1 MALHERD
8 YYRDDRPP
16 HRLQFADQMMVT
28 NLVIVNVVIY
38 LIDTFLGGEHWLR
51 ETLSLSSN
59 DVGKPWLWWKFLTYG
74 FAHASYPDMGHI
86 FWNMLGLWI
95 FGRDVEMI
103 YGRREFLRIYFGALV
118 LGSVAWALRCLL
130 MGSSQVE
137 YLLLGASGAV
147 TAVVLLFVLHYPKRT
162 ILLMFVLPVPAWV
175 VGVLIIG
182 GNLWAMGAGGPMAGQ
197 QAVAY
202 DVHLA
207 GAAFAILYFR
217 FGWSL
222 GNFLPNLSGMRSSW
236 KRFRA
241 RSRLRIHDPDQDEGD
256 VDEEGDRL
264 LIKVHREG
272 EASLTAK
279 ERRILEAYSRRM
291 RQKHRHD

>member
-1 MALHERD
+1 
-8 YYRDDRPP
+8 
-16 HRLQFADQMMVT
+16 
-28 NLVIVNVVIY
+28 
-38 LIDTFLGGEHWLR
+38 
-51 ETLSLSSN
+51 
-59 DVGKPWLWWKFLTYG
+59 
-74 FAHASYPDMGHI
+74 
-86 FWNMLGLWI
+86 MLGLWM

-103 YGRREFLRIYFGALV
+103 YGRREFLRIYAGALV
-118 LGSVAWALRCLL
+118 LGSVVWTLRYLL
-130 MGSSQVE
+130 VGSSQVE
-137 YLLLGASGAV
+137 YVLLGASGAV
-147 TAVVLLFVLHYPKRT
+147 TAVVLLFVFHYPKRT

-175 VGVLIIG
+175 VGALIIG
-182 GNLWAMGAGGPMAGQ
+182 FNLMEMVSAQPGSGQ
-197 QAVAY
+197 QTVAF

-217 FGWSL
+217 FGWNLGSL
-222 GNFLPNLSGMRSSW
+222 LPDLSGMRSSL
-236 KRFRA
+236 KRFGPKP
-241 RSRLRIHDPDQDEGD
+241 RLRIHDPEQDESD

>member
-1 MALHERD
+1 
-8 YYRDDRPP
+8 
-16 HRLQFADQMMVT
+16 
-28 NLVIVNVVIY
+28 
-38 LIDTFLGGEHWLR
+38 
-51 ETLSLSSN
+51 
-59 DVGKPWLWWKFLTYG
+59 
-74 FAHASYPDMGHI
+74 
-86 FWNMLGLWI
+86 MLGLWM

-103 YGRREFLRIYFGALV
+103 YGRREFLRIYAGALV
-118 LGSVAWALRCLL
+118 LGSVVWTLRYLL
-130 MGSSQVE
+130 VGSSQVE
-137 YLLLGASGAV
+137 YVLLGASGAV
-147 TAVVLLFVLHYPKRT
+147 TAIVLLFVFHYPKRT

-175 VGVLIIG
+175 VGALIIG
-182 GNLWAMGAGGPMAGQ
+182 GNLMEMVFAQPGSGQ
-197 QAVAY
+197 QTVAF

-217 FGWSL
+217 FGWNLGSL
-222 GNFLPNLSGMRSSW
+222 LPDLSGMRSSL
-236 KRFRA
+236 KRFGPKP
-241 RSRLRIHDPDQDEGD
+241 RLRIHDPEQDESD

>member
-1 MALHERD
+1 MPLYERD

-16 HRLQFADQMMVT
+16 TRPHLAARMMVT
-28 NLVIVNVVIY
+28 NLVILNVAIY
-38 LIDTFLGGEHWLR
+38 LIDTFLGGDHWLR

-59 DVGKPWLWWKFLTYG
+59 DLAKPWLWWKFLTYG
-74 FAHASYPDMGHI
+74 FAHTSPGFDHI

-103 YGRREFLRIYFGALV
+103 YGRREFLRIYAGAIV
-118 LGSVAWALRCLL
+118 LGSLVWSLRYLFVGL
-130 MGSSQVE
+130 PEVE
-137 YLLLGASGAV
+137 YVLLGASGAV
-147 TAVVLLFVLHYPKRT
+147 TAVVLLFVFHYPKRT

-182 GNLWAMGAGGPMAGQ
+182 GNLWALGSGESLAGRQ
-197 QAVAY
+197 SVAY

-207 GAAFAILYFR
+207 GAAFAVLYFR
-217 FGWSL
+217 VGWNL
-222 GNFLPNLSGMRSSW
+222 GNFLTGLPRMLSWW
-236 KRFRA
+236 KRYRA
-241 RSRLRIHDPDQDEGD
+241 QSRMRIHEPDQDDSD

-264 LIKVHREG
+264 LVKVHREG

-291 RQKHRHD
+291 RQKHRPD